1 AYCKMLI
8 EDQLQRSNL
17 GKLVPNEVIKY
28 YLRSDVVGLL
38 TDDELF
44 HSDHK
49 SVFSEIRVGFRLENA
64 GLVFIPCL
72 ISNQWLLIVANF
84 IDCRFDVLNPD
95 KVTSDET
102 KKVISTIIHNFK
114 GIFMQSYSRT
124 CRFNIR
130 IFPTTYVEVP
140 KQKFRNDS
148 GVFVLWFLQT
158 YNGIGLPNFSHVD
171 IEAIREV
178 LLFQLVCFPYNEER
192 LPIAK
197 KFVDKYFES
206 LLQVTRELKVI
217 AAVNSRRFLV
227 LKSYIS
233 RRKHLVLSIRMLYL
247 FSFCDLLVQSSQLM

>member
-1 AYCKMLI
+1 
-8 EDQLQRSNL
+8 
-17 GKLVPNEVIKY
+17 
-28 YLRSDVVGLL
+28 GLL

-102 KKVISTIIHNFK
+102 KKV
-114 GIFMQSYSRT
+114 
-124 CRFNIR
+124 
-130 IFPTTYVEVP
+130 
-140 KQKFRNDS
+140 
-148 GVFVLWFLQT
+148 
-158 YNGIGLPNFSHVD
+158 D

-206 LLQVTRELKVI
+206 LLQE
-217 AAVNSRRFLV
+217 NS
-227 LKSYIS
+227 KS
-233 RRKHLVLSIRMLYL
+233 
-247 FSFCDLLVQSSQLM
+247 LLQSTQGGS